1 MRRSGVLEGVR
12 AAQQLEYLVAFQ
24 RGHRIS
30 VGLADE
36 WLRHGRY
43 TNARATLDLALAH
56 EQILDGAE
64 ALSGVHVM
72 NVHKA
77 KGKQFDGVILVRQ
90 ARFFGPKPESSFV
103 WRGDDAP
110 YPKSRRIV
118 RVGASRAR
126 DHLVLLD
133 PFWPDCPL
141 LLGYKLS

>member
-1 MRRSGVLEGVR
+1 MSDPRSSSYTWWPSSAGIGS
-12 AAQQLEYLVAFQ
+12 A
-24 RGHRIS
+24 
-30 VGLADE
+30 GLADE
-36 WLRHGRY
+36 WLRDGRY
-43 TNARATLDLALAH
+43 TNARATLDLALAQ
-56 EQILDGAE
+56 EQILEGGE

-90 ARFFGPKPESSFV
+90 ARFSGPKPESSFV

-110 YPKSRRIV
+110 CPKSCRIV

-141 LLGYKLS
+141 LLGHKLS

>member
-1 MRRSGVLEGVR
+1 M
-12 AAQQLEYLVAFQ
+12 
-24 RGHRIS
+24 
-30 VGLADE
+30 
-36 WLRHGRY
+36 
-43 TNARATLDLALAH
+43 DLALAQ
-56 EQILDGAE
+56 EQILEGGE

-90 ARFFGPKPESSFV
+90 ARFSGPKPESSFV

-110 YPKSRRIV
+110 CPKSCRIV

-141 LLGYKLS
+141 LLGHKLS